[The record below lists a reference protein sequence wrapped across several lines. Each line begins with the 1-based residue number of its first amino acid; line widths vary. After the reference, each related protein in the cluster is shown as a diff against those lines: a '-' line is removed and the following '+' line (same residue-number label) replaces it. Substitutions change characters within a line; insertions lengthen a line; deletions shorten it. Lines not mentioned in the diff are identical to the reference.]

1 MGVVVVGKECS
12 CVLSDVASVYAA
24 TLCERMNVSMT
35 PAQVSNFAAG

>member
-1 MGVVVVGKECS
+1 MGIVVVGKECG

-24 TLCERMNVSMT
+24 TLCRMNVSMT